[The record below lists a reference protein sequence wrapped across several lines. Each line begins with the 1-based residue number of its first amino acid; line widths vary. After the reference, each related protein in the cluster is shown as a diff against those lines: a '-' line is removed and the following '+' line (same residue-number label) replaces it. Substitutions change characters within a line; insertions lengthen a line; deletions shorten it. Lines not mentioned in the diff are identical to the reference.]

1 VLAQGFAGVAGCM
14 VESRK
19 LGEVNVLEVQP
30 GPRAAQLSRHL
41 PVVASP
47 VQKAGTE
54 WRVPVEGVDRPPQAP
69 TWVVWAHTVIE
80 LAQRPGRQ
88 RVGQAEAT
96 ADKPYCS
103 RYRPC
108 DARGHRRACRVAPDR
123 EPSDLVTIEY
133 RQDLVRKSPTRIAR
147 NTIAPTATNGR
158 DVEQLPTVAQKADPN
173 LILHP
178 PVLADDNQRR
188 SSTAGA
194 VGKPVPVEA
203 ETVSVYAHSPMLSA
217 VVRAA
222 PIVLAKRIGAESSGP
237 RDDEN
242 LPITGSPSAMPGS
255 C

>member
-1 VLAQGFAGVAGCM
+1 M
-14 VESRK
+14 RWMSRR
-19 LGEVNVLEVQP
+19 G
-30 GPRAAQLSRHL
+30 
-41 PVVASP
+41 
-47 VQKAGTE
+47 KAGTPVGR
-54 WRVPVEGVDRPPQAP
+54 WRGACMQVLFQRPP
-69 TWVVWAHTVIE
+69 V
-80 LAQRPGRQ
+80 RRRQ
-88 RVGQAEAT
+88 RVEQAEAT

-147 NTIAPTATNGR
+147 NTIAPTVTNGR

-222 PIVLAKRIGAESSGP
+222 PIVLAETDRGRKFWPARRREPANYGKPIGDARVLLAS
-237 RDDEN
+237 
-242 LPITGSPSAMPGS
+242 
-255 C
+255 